1 MKVTLF
7 GTRGSVARAGIRTV
21 KYGGDTSAVEV
32 VGSDGTMLIIDA
44 GTGLPRVE
52 PHLEGGRIDVLL
64 SHLHF
69 DHIQGLGFFRP
80 MFDPDAEVHI
90 WGPVSTTMGLAER
103 IARYLSPPL
112 FPVRLR
118 ELQALHFHD
127 VGLGT
132 IYIGPFTIQT
142 DLVCHPGPT
151 IGLRV
156 SENGKSFTYLSDHEP
171 ALGTRT
177 FPESPEWTSGYE
189 LANGVDYLIHDTQY
203 TDEEYDQRVGWG
215 HSTIDQAIAFAEL
228 TEAQRLVTFHHDPEH
243 SDSDLDQ
250 RMAEAQQRVSGDL
263 EIVAGIDGLTIEV

>member
-1 MKVTLF
+1 LKVTLF
-7 GTRGSVARAGIRTV
+7 GTRGSVARAGIQTV

-90 WGPVSTTMGLAER
+90 WGPVSTTMVLEDR

-118 ELQALHFHD
+118 ELQALHYHD

-132 IYIGPFTIQT
+132 VYIGPFTIET

-156 SENGKSFTYLSDHEP
+156 SENGNSFAYLSDHEP
-171 ALGTRT
+171 ALGSRE
-177 FPESPEWTSGYE
+177 FPESPEWTSGYD
-189 LANGVDYLIHDTQY
+189 LAKGVDWLIHDTQY
-203 TDEEYDQRVGWG
+203 TDDEYEERVGWV
-215 HSTIDQAIAFAEL
+215 HSTIDHAIAFAEMV
-228 TEAQRLVTFHHDPEH
+228 EAKRLVTFHHDPEH
-243 SDSDLDQ
+243 SDHELDH
-250 RMAEAQQRVSGDL
+250 RLEEAQQRVNGDL
-263 EIVAGIDGLTIEV
+263 EIIAGIDGLSFEV